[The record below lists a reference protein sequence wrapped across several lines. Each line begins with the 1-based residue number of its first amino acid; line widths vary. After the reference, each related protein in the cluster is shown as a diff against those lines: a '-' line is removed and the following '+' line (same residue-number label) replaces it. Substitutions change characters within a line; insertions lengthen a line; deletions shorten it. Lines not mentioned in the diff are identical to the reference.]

1 MINSDTKIIN
11 VDYQSQIY
19 KIFRESILKKC
30 DNKIKSEKFISET
43 YKIYDIVN
51 PSLSQLSAQG
61 LVKIEVSKINS
72 KNPEKQTY
80 ISISLINE
88 DYKSVFL
95 VDHNE
100 EVVYLQNING
110 VNILF
115 ETSVTLKGNE
125 WFINL
130 DNNITPLDFNSLLIA
145 LSR

>member
-115 ETSVTLKGNE
+115 ETSITLKGNE

>member
-30 DNKIKSEKFISET
+30 DYKIKSEKFISET

-115 ETSVTLKGNE
+115 ETSITLKGNE

>member
-61 LVKIEVSKINS
+61 LVKIEVYKINS

-115 ETSVTLKGNE
+115 ETSITLKGNE